1 MKLAKHIWILRI
13 VNWMY
18 FVALNK
24 NKMVLSFP
32 WIMIWGHE
40 WKYFCYTIRELHHD
54 WQKNHGIHHLISHTS
69 LLALQINDTMK
80 TNSDPPHHHCY
91 LRCIIRLWHF
101 DVCKPIWWRHLK
113 RVSSRNFVG
122 LKWRQAFHR
131 RCQVYFYHSLI
142 IWSYSRHV
150 IIARRAN
157 EYRHRVDVRVVK
169 DLGKCYHKIL
179 ISYQS
184 YVKLKQMKLAKRKCV
199 SIECR
204 ASIMSP
210 LDHIQGWSTYVT
222 THYLK

>member
-40 WKYFCYTIRELHHD
+40 WNYFRYTIRELPHD

-80 TNSDPPHHHCY
+80 TSSDPPHHHCC

-113 RVSSRNFVG
+113 RVSSRRFCWIKMEASVSPP
-122 LKWRQAFHR
+122 LSSLFLSLVDYLVIFTTRYHRQA
-131 RCQVYFYHSLI
+131 CQWI
-142 IWSYSRHV
+142 Q
-150 IIARRAN
+150 A
-157 EYRHRVDVRVVK
+157 
-169 DLGKCYHKIL
+169 
-179 ISYQS
+179 
-184 YVKLKQMKLAKRKCV
+184 
-199 SIECR
+199 
-204 ASIMSP
+204 
-210 LDHIQGWSTYVT
+210 QGWCPSRQRPWRSVAIKYWSHINLMLNWSKWSWLSENVF
-222 THYLK
+222 LLNAVLL